1 MRNIKLTIEYDGK
14 CYSGFQSQNNALG
27 IQEVIERAISS
38 VTFERVK
45 LISSGRTDKGVHALA
60 QVANF
65 HTSSTI
71 PVENFVKAINR
82 KLPDDI
88 KIKEAEEVD
97 PNFHS
102 RFSAKK
108 KRYRY
113 VIYNGKLERP
123 LYRNYSYHII
133 KKIDVEKIRDCLP
146 YFLGT
151 HDFKTFMGPKT
162 KFKDTIRT
170 IYSIDIEENGEFI
183 EFIIV
188 GNNFLRHM
196 VRIMVGTFIF
206 VGIGK
211 IKVEEVPEIIQGKKR
226 KLAGITARPEGL
238 FLEKVYYD

>member
-38 VTFERVK
+38 VTCERVK

-65 HTSSTI
+65 HTSSNI

-97 PNFHS
+97 PNFHA